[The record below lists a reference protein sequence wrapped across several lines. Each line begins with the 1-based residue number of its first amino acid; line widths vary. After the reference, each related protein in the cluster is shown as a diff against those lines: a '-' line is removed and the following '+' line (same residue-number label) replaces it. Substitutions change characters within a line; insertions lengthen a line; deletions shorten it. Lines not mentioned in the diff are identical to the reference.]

1 MCLLNG
7 FYQLKCNFDVQ
18 GTQSV
23 LVFMAVQVAVC
34 FLFNSTL
41 PFLLDCITI
50 DSVIIINIST
60 VLNLRQE
67 NFSMKSKCKC
77 GDVFGFKIIEALR
90 LIGEP
95 EREQALRRFVT
106 STKRGCAGRLTF
118 PGNGQVSGCIHI
130 QRRQLPE
137 SILKSMDKGTIIDLY
152 TYNAQSITS
161 KKMQY

>member
-1 MCLLNG
+1 MYKVHSLYLYLWPGAC
-7 FYQLKCNFDVQ
+7 CC
-18 GTQSV
+18 
-23 LVFMAVQVAVC
+23 VFLIQRFVAFV
-34 FLFNSTL
+34 
-41 PFLLDCITI
+41 LDCITI

-106 STKRGCAGRLTF
+106 STKCGCTGRLTF
-118 PGNGQVSGCIHI
+118 PGTGQVSGCIHI
-130 QRRQLPE
+130 QRMQLPE

-152 TYNAQSITS
+152 TFNAQSITS

>member
-1 MCLLNG
+1 MFLIQQ
-7 FYQLKCNFDVQ
+7 Y
-18 GTQSV
+18 
-23 LVFMAVQVAVC
+23 VAFV
-34 FLFNSTL
+34 
-41 PFLLDCITI
+41 LDCITI
-50 DSVIIINIST
+50 DSVIITNIST

-95 EREQALRRFVT
+95 EREQVLRRFVT

-118 PGNGQVSGCIHI
+118 PGTGQVSGCIHI
-130 QRRQLPE
+130 QRMQLTE

-152 TYNAQSITS
+152 TYNAQSITC

>member
-1 MCLLNG
+1 M
-7 FYQLKCNFDVQ
+7 
-18 GTQSV
+18 
-23 LVFMAVQVAVC
+23 
-34 FLFNSTL
+34 FLIQQYIAFA
-41 PFLLDCITI
+41 LDCITI

-90 LIGEP
+90 VIGEL

-106 STKRGCAGRLTF
+106 STKRRCAGRLTF
-118 PGNGQVSGCIHI
+118 PGTGQVSGCIHI
-130 QRRQLPE
+130 QRMQLPE
-137 SILKSMDKGTIIDLY
+137 SIRESLDKGTIIDLY

-161 KKMQY
+161 KKLQY

>member
-1 MCLLNG
+1 MYKVHSLYLYLWLCMLLCVSYSTVCCLCTWLYNN
-7 FYQLKCNFDVQ
+7 C
-18 GTQSV
+18 
-23 LVFMAVQVAVC
+23 
-34 FLFNSTL
+34 
-41 PFLLDCITI
+41 
-50 DSVIIINIST
+50 IST

-106 STKRGCAGRLTF
+106 STKHGCAGRLTF
-118 PGNGQVSGCIHI
+118 PGTGQVSGCIHI
-130 QRRQLPE
+130 QRMQLPE
-137 SILKSMDKGTIIDLY
+137 SIRESLDKGTIIDLY

>member
-1 MCLLNG
+1 MYKVNSLYLYSWLCMLLCVSYSTVHCLCTWLYN
-7 FYQLKCNFDVQ
+7 N
-18 GTQSV
+18 
-23 LVFMAVQVAVC
+23 
-34 FLFNSTL
+34 
-41 PFLLDCITI
+41 I

-90 LIGEP
+90 LIGEL

-118 PGNGQVSGCIHI
+118 PGTGQVSGCIHI
-130 QRRQLPE
+130 QRMQLPE
-137 SILKSMDKGTIIDLY
+137 SILESLDKGTIIDLY

>member
-1 MCLLNG
+1 M
-7 FYQLKCNFDVQ
+7 
-18 GTQSV
+18 
-23 LVFMAVQVAVC
+23 
-34 FLFNSTL
+34 FLIQQYIAFV
-41 PFLLDCITI
+41 LDCITI

-90 LIGEP
+90 LIGEL

-118 PGNGQVSGCIHI
+118 PGTGQVSGCIHI
-130 QRRQLPE
+130 QRMQLPE
-137 SILKSMDKGTIIDLY
+137 SILESLDEGTIIDLY